1 MNINR
6 HFHSVLNNLRLNN
19 DFISRACIS
28 HTKNTNIR
36 YCSAAHIETGDVEEF
51 KVTRKF
57 ILITRKTLIRKLLLQ
72 THLVPE
78 NEKQKF
84 LQFTDGL
91 ERALSRSFQGVGTE
105 LKVWIII
112 IDKSKRTLSY
122 FPVKAN
128 V

>member
-1 MNINR
+1 MNVNR
-6 HFHSVLNNLRLNN
+6 HFHSILNNLRLNN
-19 DFISRACIS
+19 DFISRGCIS

-57 ILITRKTLIRKLLLQ
+57 IPITRKTLIRKLLLQ

-78 NEKQKF
+78 NEKQSF

-112 IDKSKRTLSY
+112 VDKSKRTLSY

>member
-57 ILITRKTLIRKLLLQ
+57 IPITRKTLIRKLLLQ

-78 NEKQKF
+78 NEKQRF

-91 ERALSRSFQGVGTE
+91 ERTLSRSFQGVGTE

-112 IDKSKRTLSY
+112 IDKSKRALSY
-122 FPVKAN
+122 FPLKAN